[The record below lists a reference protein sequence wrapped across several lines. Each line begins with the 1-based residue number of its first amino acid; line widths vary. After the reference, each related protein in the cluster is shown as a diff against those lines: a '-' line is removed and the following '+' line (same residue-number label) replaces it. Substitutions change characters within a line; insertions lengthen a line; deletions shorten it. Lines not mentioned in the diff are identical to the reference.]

1 MSAAPTI
8 TIDSRIDGDAPS
20 TIAKDVRAG
29 LGHGP
34 PYTLQPK
41 YFYDERGSELFD
53 QITEL
58 AEYYPTRAE
67 RAILNRHAPAIVER
81 TATRELVELGSGSAS
96 KTRALLY
103 AMAGAGRLERYV
115 PVDVSRV
122 PVERCAEEL
131 TELYPGLEVHGLIG
145 DFESDL
151 RHLPEGERRLVAFL
165 GGTIGNFDPPARA
178 SFLATL
184 RSVLGPTDWLV
195 LGTDLVKD
203 PAVMQ
208 RAYDDASGVT
218 AAFNLNVLQVLNRS
232 LDGDFNSSA
241 WEHVARWN
249 ADESCIEMRLR
260 AVEDQ
265 RVSLPGA
272 SLSVDF
278 RAGDEIR
285 TEISSKFTRERI
297 ADELAAADMRLVEL
311 FTDPDELFALSLA
324 APGR

>member
-1 MSAAPTI
+1 LFAAPTI
-8 TIDSRIDGDAPS
+8 TIDSRIDGEAPS
-20 TIAKDVRAG
+20 TIAADVRAG

-34 PYTLQPK
+34 PYTLAPK

-58 AEYYPTRAE
+58 PEYYPTRAE
-67 RAILNRHAPAIVER
+67 RAILNRHAPEIVER
-81 TATRELVELGSGSAS
+81 TAARELVELGSGSAS

-122 PVERCAEEL
+122 PVERCADEL

-145 DFESDL
+145 DFERDL
-151 RHLPEGERRLVAFL
+151 VHLPHGERRLVAFL
-165 GGTIGNFDPPARA
+165 GGTIGNFDPPQRA
-178 SFLATL
+178 SFLSTL
-184 RSVLGPTDWLV
+184 RSLLGPTDWLV
-195 LGTDLVKD
+195 VGTDLVKD
-203 PAVMQ
+203 VGVLE
-208 RAYDDASGVT
+208 RAYDDSAGVT
-218 AAFNLNVLQVLNRS
+218 AEFNLNVLHVLNRE
-232 LDGDFNSSA
+232 LDGDFDVSA

-249 ADESCIEMRLR
+249 ADEQWIEMRLR
-260 AVEDQ
+260 ALRD
-265 RVSLPGA
+265 VSVTLPGA
-272 SLSVDF
+272 ALNLTF
-278 RAGDEIR
+278 AAGDEIR

-297 ADELAAADMRLVEL
+297 EQELAAADMRLVEL